1 MEESKL
7 LKNISGPADVKKLK
21 KEELPQLA
29 DEIRQVLIN
38 TVSKNGG
45 HLASNLGVVE
55 LSIALHRVFCSP
67 YDKIVWDVGH
77 QCYVHKLLT
86 GRFDR
91 FDTIR
96 TEGGL
101 SGFCRPDE
109 SEHDTFYSGH
119 SSTSISAA
127 YGIAAANKLK
137 GNKNYTIA
145 VIGDGSFTGG
155 LVYEALNN
163 AGRSKTRLIVIL
175 NDNDMSISRNVGA
188 LARYFAAIKARPGYF
203 RLKAKTEQLINKI
216 PFVGKK
222 LSITLFRI
230 KTYIK
235 NMIYKSTIFEDFGFR
250 YMGPINGHNINQLID
265 ALEGA
270 KAANHPV
277 VLHINTVKGKGYDH
291 AEKSPEVFH
300 GISQFD
306 INTGEPLSAGTNF
319 SAEFGRFLIDV
330 AEKDRRICAI
340 TAAMSVGTGLDGF
353 AARFPDRFFDVGIA
367 EAHAVT
373 FASGLAKA
381 GMVPVFAVYSS
392 FLQRAYDQLIHDGA
406 LQRQKMIIAVDRAGF
421 VGEDGET
428 HQGIFDVAF
437 LNSIP
442 NVTVYSP
449 STYAEMRRCFI
460 NAFYHQ
466 DGLAAVRYARGT
478 ECILPDD
485 FEPTFSDYEVYGDKE
500 ADTVIVTYGRL
511 FGFAA
516 AAVRRLKEQ
525 GIPVMTLKLTKIK
538 PIDKDAVTIL
548 LGKKKIFFF
557 EEGVKSGSVGERLA
571 LILKEQGYEG
581 EYTLTAVNDS
591 FVPHAPVKSLLKR
604 YKLDTDGMCEI
615 ITQSFQKPAAIG
627 FEP

>member
-1 MEESKL
+1 MEEFKL

-449 STYAEMRRCFI
+449 STYAEMRR
-460 NAFYHQ
+460 
-466 DGLAAVRYARGT
+466 
-478 ECILPDD
+478 
-485 FEPTFSDYEVYGDKE
+485 
-500 ADTVIVTYGRL
+500 
-511 FGFAA
+511 
-516 AAVRRLKEQ
+516 
-525 GIPVMTLKLTKIK
+525 
-538 PIDKDAVTIL
+538 
-548 LGKKKIFFF
+548 
-557 EEGVKSGSVGERLA
+557 
-571 LILKEQGYEG
+571 
-581 EYTLTAVNDS
+581 
-591 FVPHAPVKSLLKR
+591 
-604 YKLDTDGMCEI
+604 
-615 ITQSFQKPAAIG
+615 
-627 FEP
+627 

>member
-1 MEESKL
+1 MEEFKL

-500 ADTVIVTYGRL
+500 AYTVIVTYGRL

-548 LGKKKIFFF
+548 LGKKEIFFF

>member
-1 MEESKL
+1 MEEFKL

-353 AARFPDRFFDVGIA
+353 AARFPVRFFDVGIA

-548 LGKKKIFFF
+548 LGKKEIFFF

>member
-1 MEESKL
+1 MENYEL
-7 LKNISGPADVKKLK
+7 LSGIKGPLDVKKLK
-21 KEELPQLA
+21 NEDLPKLA
-29 DEIRQVLIN
+29 EEIRHVLID

-77 QCYVHKLLT
+77 QSYVHKLLT
-86 GRFDR
+86 GRYDR
-91 FDTIR
+91 FDTLR

-109 SEHDTFYSGH
+109 SEHDIFFSGH
-119 SSTSISAA
+119 SSTSVSSA
-127 YGIAAANKLK
+127 YGIAAANKIK
-137 GNKNYTIA
+137 GNKNYTVA

-155 LVYEALNN
+155 IVYEALNN
-163 AGRSKTRLIVIL
+163 AGRSRTRLIVIL
-175 NDNDMSISRNVGA
+175 NDNEMSISKNVGA

-203 RLKAKTEQLINKI
+203 RLKAKTEQLLNKI
-216 PFVGKK
+216 PFVGKR
-222 LSITLFRI
+222 LSLTLFKI
-230 KTYIK
+230 KTYVK
-235 NMIYKSTIFEDFGFR
+235 NMIYKSNIFEDFGFR
-250 YMGPINGHNINQLID
+250 YMGPINGHNINQLCD

-270 KAANHPV
+270 KTANYPV
-277 VLHINTVKGKGYDH
+277 LLHIYTVKGKGYDH
-291 AEKSPEVFH
+291 AEKSPEAFH

-340 TAAMSVGTGLDGF
+340 TAAMSVGTGLVGF
-353 AARFPDRFFDVGIA
+353 AERFPDRFFDVGIA
-367 EAHAVT
+367 EEHAVI

-392 FLQRAYDQLIHDGA
+392 FLQRTYDQLIHDGA
-406 LQRQKMIIAVDRAGF
+406 LQRQKMILAIDRAGF

-428 HQGIFDVAF
+428 HHGIFDVAF
-437 LNSIP
+437 LNTIP
-442 NVTVYSP
+442 DITVYSP

-466 DGLAAVRYARGT
+466 DSVAAVRYYRGS

-485 FEPTFSDYEVYGDKE
+485 FVNTYSDYEVYGDSS

-511 FGFAA
+511 FGYSA
-516 AAVRRLKEQ
+516 AAVNRLKEQ
-525 GIPVMTLKLTKIK
+525 GIPVMVVKLTKIK
-538 PIDKDAVTIL
+538 PIDKEAVRKIFE
-548 LGKKKIFFF
+548 KKRVFFF
-557 EEGVKSGSVGERLA
+557 EEGIKSGSVGEKLA
-571 LILKEQGYEG
+571 LILKEQGFKGDYS
-581 EYTLTAVNDS
+581 LIAVDDC
-591 FVPHAPVKSLLKR
+591 FVPHATVQNLLNKF
-604 YKLDTDGMCEI
+604 KLDTDGMCEI
-615 ITQSFQKPAAIG
+615 ITEALIAPAASG

>member
-1 MEESKL
+1 MEEFKL

-548 LGKKKIFFF
+548 LGKKEIFFF

>member
-1 MEESKL
+1 MEEFKL

-340 TAAMSVGTGLDGF
+340 TAAISVGTGLDGF

-548 LGKKKIFFF
+548 LGKKEIFFF

>member
-1 MEESKL
+1 MEEFKL

-250 YMGPINGHNINQLID
+250 YMGTINGHNINQLID

-353 AARFPDRFFDVGIA
+353 AARFPVRFFDVGIA

-548 LGKKKIFFF
+548 LGKKEIFFF

>member
-1 MEESKL
+1 MEEFKL

-340 TAAMSVGTGLDGF
+340 TAAISVGTGLDGF
-353 AARFPDRFFDVGIA
+353 VARFPDRFFDVGIA

-548 LGKKKIFFF
+548 LGKKEIFFF